1 VSGLGTSFGSGAMTN
16 SIEDLAKAKAFF
28 IIGSN
33 TTEQHPVIGALVKRT
48 VRKGAKL
55 IVADPRRIELAR
67 LATVHLRQEPGSDL
81 ALLNGMAHVIIKEG
95 LYDKEYVASRTEGFE
110 ELKALVEKYTPAYV
124 EKITGVAAADLETA
138 ARLYATNRPASILY
152 SMGITQHSTGHV
164 TVMAVANL
172 AMLTGNVGV
181 EGGGVNPLRG
191 QNNVQGACDMG
202 ALPDVFSGY
211 QKVANPDAQAKM
223 EKAWGVPLSGKPG
236 LTLVEM
242 MNAAHA
248 GKIKAMY
255 IMSENPLLTDPDL
268 HHVKA
273 ALCNLDFLVVQDM
286 FPTETTAVADVVLP
300 GAAWAEKDGTFSN
313 TERRVQL
320 VRKAVDPP
328 GEARADW
335 EIIADLARRLLS
347 LQGADEERLAAWRF
361 QSPAAIMV
369 EVAGVTPQYG
379 GIRHERLQTAGLQWP
394 CPTLDHPG
402 TKILHRDK
410 FSRGLGKF
418 SAVDFIPAA
427 EITDAEYPL
436 ILTTGRRLQHYHSGS
451 MTHRVAGLETL
462 LPEELMEIHPDDA
475 TRVGLGDGE
484 RARVRSRRGEVTA
497 RVRITDRIKPGVVFL
512 TFHFPETAVNLL
524 TNAALDPVAKIPEYK
539 VTAVQVQRA

>member
-1 VSGLGTSFGSGAMTN
+1 M
-16 SIEDLAKAKAFF
+16 
-28 IIGSN
+28 
-33 TTEQHPVIGALVKRT
+33 IGALVKRT

-67 LATVHLRQEPGSDL
+67 LATVHLRHEPGSDL
-81 ALLNGMAHVIIKEG
+81 ALLNGIAHVIIKEG

-110 ELKALVEKYTPAYV
+110 ELKSLAQKYTPAYV
-124 EKITGVAAADLETA
+124 EGITGVAAADLENA
-138 ARLYATNRPASILY
+138 ARLYATNRPAAILY

-164 TVMAVANL
+164 TVMAIANL

-202 ALPDVFSGY
+202 ALPDVFPGY
-211 QKVANPDAQAKM
+211 QKVSNPEVQARM
-223 EKAWGVPLSGKPG
+223 EKAWGVPLPTKPG

-242 MNAAHA
+242 TNAAHA
-248 GKIKAMY
+248 GTLKAMY
-255 IMSENPLLTDPDL
+255 VMAENPLLTDPDL
-268 HHVKA
+268 HHVEA
-273 ALCNLDFLVVQDM
+273 ALRNLDFLVVQDI
-286 FPTETTAVADVVLP
+286 FPTETTALADVILP

-320 VRKAVDPP
+320 VRKAVEPP

-347 LQGADEERLAAWRF
+347 LQGAGDDRLAAWRF
-361 QSPAAIMV
+361 DSPAAIMV
-369 EVAGVTPQYG
+369 EAAGVTPQYA
-379 GIRHERLQTAGLQWP
+379 GIRHERLQKAGLQWP

-418 SAVDFIPAA
+418 SAVDHIPPA

-436 ILTTGRRLQHYHSGS
+436 TLTTGRRLQHYHSGS

-462 LPEELMEIHPDDA
+462 LPEERMEIHPDDA
-475 TRVGLGDGE
+475 ARVGLADGDL
-484 RARVRSRRGEVTA
+484 ARVRSRRGEVTA
-497 RVRITDRIKPGVVFL
+497 RVRLTDRIKPGVVFL
-512 TFHFPETAVNLL
+512 TFHFPATAVNLL

-539 VTAVQVQRA
+539 VAAVQVQKA

>member
-1 VSGLGTSFGSGAMTN
+1 
-16 SIEDLAKAKAFF
+16 
-28 IIGSN
+28 
-33 TTEQHPVIGALVKRT
+33 
-48 VRKGAKL
+48 
-55 IVADPRRIELAR
+55 
-67 LATVHLRQEPGSDL
+67 
-81 ALLNGMAHVIIKEG
+81 
-95 LYDKEYVASRTEGFE
+95 
-110 ELKALVEKYTPAYV
+110 
-124 EKITGVAAADLETA
+124 
-138 ARLYATNRPASILY
+138 
-152 SMGITQHSTGHV
+152 
-164 TVMAVANL
+164 
-172 AMLTGNVGV
+172 
-181 EGGGVNPLRG
+181 
-191 QNNVQGACDMG
+191 
-202 ALPDVFSGY
+202 
-211 QKVANPDAQAKM
+211 M

-273 ALCNLDFLVVQDM
+273 ALGNLDFLVVQDM
-286 FPTETTAVADVVLP
+286 FPTETTAMADVILP

-320 VRKAVDPP
+320 VRKAVEPP

-335 EIIADLARRLLS
+335 EIISDLARRLLL
-347 LQGADEERLAAWRF
+347 LQGAAGDRLAAWQF
-361 QSPAAIMV
+361 TSPAAIMV
-369 EVAGVTPQYG
+369 EIAGVTPQYG

-427 EITDAEYPL
+427 EVTDAEYPM

-475 TRVGLGDGE
+475 ARVGLADGD
-484 RARVRSRRGEVTA
+484 RARVSSRRGDVTA

-524 TNAALDPVAKIPEYK
+524 TNAALDPIAKIPEYK
-539 VTAVQVQRA
+539 VTAVQVQKA